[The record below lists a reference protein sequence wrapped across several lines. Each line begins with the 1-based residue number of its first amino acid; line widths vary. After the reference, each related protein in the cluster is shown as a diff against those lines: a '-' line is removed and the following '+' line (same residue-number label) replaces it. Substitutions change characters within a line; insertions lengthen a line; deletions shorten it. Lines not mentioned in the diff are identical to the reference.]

1 LKFLPLRA
9 AAPRSAAP
17 SLLRRIAIPSP
28 LDFLLLFFVI
38 MSSVSDWDNQYAQ
51 LARAASQFRTSGIT
65 SSSSDLQAFTS
76 QGQRLKSQLPSLQT
90 YLTPA
95 EYKRRETLI
104 QSLMITATSKSSAAV
119 AMEQQDA
126 MIDELGVGV
135 GRLKNQTQLIS
146 DEAKLH
152 TTLLS
157 DMENNVEAAQYS
169 LNQETRR
176 AELVREN
183 QSVWRLQ
190 LCIAGLVIL
199 FILLI
204 LMGLS

>member
-1 LKFLPLRA
+1 
-9 AAPRSAAP
+9 
-17 SLLRRIAIPSP
+17 
-28 LDFLLLFFVI
+28 
-38 MSSVSDWDNQYAQ
+38 MSSVSDWDNEYAQ
-51 LARAASQFRTSGIT
+51 LARAGSQFRTSGLPT
-65 SSSSDLQAFTS
+65 ASRASDLQAFTA
-76 QGQRLKSQLPSLQT
+76 QANRLKTQLPSLQT

-104 QSLMITATSKSSAAV
+104 TSLMVTATSKSSAAV
-119 AMEQQDA
+119 ALQQQDE
-126 MIDELGVGV
+126 MIDALGVGV
-135 GRLKNQTQLIS
+135 GRLKNQTQVIS

-152 TTLLS
+152 TNLLS
-157 DMENNVEAAQYS
+157 DMESNVEAAQYS

-190 LCIAGLVIL
+190 LIVAGLVIL
-199 FILLI
+199 FVLLI

>member
-1 LKFLPLRA
+1 
-9 AAPRSAAP
+9 
-17 SLLRRIAIPSP
+17 
-28 LDFLLLFFVI
+28 
-38 MSSVSDWDNQYAQ
+38 MTSVSDWDNQYAQ
-51 LARAASQFRTSGIT
+51 LARAASQFRTSGLNK
-65 SSSSDLQAFTS
+65 SSSSREADLQAFTA
-76 QGQRLKSQLPSLQT
+76 QGQRLKSQLPSLQA

-104 QSLMITATSKSSAAV
+104 QHLMVNATSTSSVAV
-119 AMEQQDA
+119 ALQQQDA

-157 DMENNVEAAQYS
+157 DMESNVEAAQFA
-169 LNQETRR
+169 LDQETRR

-190 LCIAGLVIL
+190 LIVAGLSIL
-199 FILLI
+199 LVLLI

>member
-1 LKFLPLRA
+1 
-9 AAPRSAAP
+9 
-17 SLLRRIAIPSP
+17 
-28 LDFLLLFFVI
+28 

-51 LARAASQFRTSGIT
+51 LARAASQFRTSGLPT
-65 SSSSDLQAFTS
+65 ASRASDLQAFQA
-76 QGQRLKSQLPSLQT
+76 QGNRLQSQLPSLQT

-104 QSLMITATSKSSAAV
+104 SSLLITATSKSSAAV
-119 AMEQQDA
+119 AMQQQDQ

-146 DEAKLH
+146 DEARLH
-152 TTLLS
+152 TTLLG

-190 LCIAGLVIL
+190 LIVAGLVIL

>member
-1 LKFLPLRA
+1 
-9 AAPRSAAP
+9 
-17 SLLRRIAIPSP
+17 
-28 LDFLLLFFVI
+28 

-51 LARAASQFRTSGIT
+51 LARAASQFRTSGL
-65 SSSSDLQAFTS
+65 SRNNSRDADLQAFTS
-76 QGQRLKSQLPSLQT
+76 QGNRLKSQLPSLQT

-104 QSLMITATSKSSAAV
+104 EHLMVTATSNKSSAAAV
-119 AMEQQDA
+119 AIEQQDA
-126 MIDELGVGV
+126 MIDELGAGV

-152 TTLLS
+152 TNLLG
-157 DMENNVEAAQYS
+157 DMESNAEAAQFS

-190 LCIAGLVIL
+190 LIVAGLTVL
-199 FILLI
+199 LVLLI